1 MRGDD
6 TRCSKGDACSIKN
19 SYVVYKSSE
28 RRLVVVMS
36 PGSAGLFLVSDA
48 AIVSLFLDVFLSS
61 SFATCVD
68 ERETGRDLRIYA
80 SMAAG
85 ASAGAASAA
94 AAAPL

>member
-48 AIVSLFLDVFLSS
+48 AIVSLFLDVFVVVVRNL
-61 SFATCVD
+61 C
-68 ERETGRDLRIYA
+68 G
-80 SMAAG
+80 
-85 ASAGAASAA
+85 
-94 AAAPL
+94 

>member
-61 SFATCVD
+61 LSQPVWM
-68 ERETGRDLRIYA
+68 RETGRDLRIYA